1 MNALRN
7 FLKTFHFIT
16 IAIFLVPALLFFSGI
31 FNFNETE
38 TIGTAIASVSD
49 YYPATVFHT
58 HDHEPEYFTDFI
70 DENVR
75 EIRGSIKAG
84 DSLGK
89 SMDRNR
95 VPPEVKRQVI
105 GCLKSVIDFGALK
118 VGDTYSL
125 IIRDGNTLE
134 KGYYESGPFNV
145 YSITNEDGQCRV
157 TREDVLLER
166 RTVRISGTVETSLY
180 DAFPKDIKDPRLIY
194 AFADIFASKI
204 DFNTETRAGDYFEL
218 IVDEYYRYYDFVGYG
233 KILYARYERNDDGEQ
248 FEAFLFDTGKEKAYF
263 NEQGHEVGAFFLRS
277 PVPMGRVTSRF
288 SYRRRHPILGVVRQ
302 HLGVDLAAPRG
313 TPIMA
318 AADGKVY
325 KMGYNG
331 GFGNQIVLSH
341 GSGYKTY
348 YGHLSRFRKGLRP
361 GDRVKKK
368 EIIGYVGATGMAT
381 GPHLDYRISENGHF
395 KNPFSLK
402 FKPRS
407 TLKGEKLAEL
417 KKKVAGMRRIA
428 ARLAQKKI
436 VLVKSVIATPETV
449 NFL

>member
-1 MNALRN
+1 MKALKN
-7 FLKTFHFIT
+7 FLKTFHFVSIV
-16 IAIFLVPALLFFSGI
+16 IFIVPALLFFSGI

-38 TIGTAIASVSD
+38 TIGKAVASISD
-49 YYPATVFHT
+49 YYPPVVFHVR
-58 HDHEPEYFTDFI
+58 DHEPDYFTDFI

-75 EIRGSIKAG
+75 EIRGTIRAG
-84 DSLGK
+84 DNLGK
-89 SMDRNR
+89 SMDRNH
-95 VPPEVKRQVI
+95 VPEEVRRQVI
-105 GCLKSVIDFGALK
+105 ACLDGVVDFGALK

-125 IIRDGNTLE
+125 IIRNGNTLE

-145 YSITNEDGQCRV
+145 YSITNEGGECRV
-157 TREDVLLER
+157 EKKEVLLER
-166 RTVRISGTVETSLY
+166 HTVRISGTVRTSLY

-204 DFNTETRAGDYFEL
+204 DFNTETRAGDRFEL

-233 KILYARYERNDDGEQ
+233 KIRYARYEQADGGV

-263 NEQGHEVGAFFLRS
+263 NDQGHELGAFFLRS

-288 SYRRRHPILGVVRQ
+288 TYHRMHPILGVVRK

-313 TPIMA
+313 TPVMA
-318 AADGKVY
+318 AADGKVFR
-325 KMGYNG
+325 MGYNG

-348 YGHLSRFRKGLRP
+348 YGHLSRFRKGLKV
-361 GDRVKKK
+361 GMRVRKK

-381 GPHLDYRISENGHF
+381 GPHLDYRISENGIF

-407 TLKGEKLAEL
+407 TLKGEKLARLRE
-417 KKKVAGMRRIA
+417 KAGRLRRLA
-428 ARLAQKKI
+428 ARLARGKTM
-436 VLVKSVIATPETV
+436 LVKSVTATPRTV
-449 NFL
+449 DFL